1 MLANLRAASKKSYPA
16 HRFAAAAGFLHVAH
30 SNYADGLV
38 SRRMNRPS
46 SQNMLR
52 VPPRPEHKNVPPEAK
67 TRHRGTKPAAWDT
80 KPAVYLRVF
89 IVMET
94 TGKTGGG
101 IPEKGF
107 GSKQR
112 AKRVAEK
119 QVDNLADR

>member
-1 MLANLRAASKKSYPA
+1 MPGSQICRRCWLFARCALKLCGRVSKQTDESPKQPKHAKS
-16 HRFAAAAGFLHVAH
+16 
-30 SNYADGLV
+30 S
-38 SRRMNRPS
+38 
-46 SQNMLR
+46 
-52 VPPRPEHKNVPPEAK
+52 PRPEYKNAPPEAK

-94 TGKTGGG
+94 TGKTGGS
-101 IPEKGF
+101 IPEKVF

-119 QVDNLADR
+119 QVDNLAGR